1 MAAAAD
7 ILLGKTSPRPSED
20 REFDLLLSCCADQH
34 KPHDLSTVLK
44 SPLNWERVLE
54 LAQHHRVFPA
64 LFTAL
69 QNHRVL
75 PPAVQRVFAK
85 NFQQHALKTLRFSAE
100 LKSILGKFAEHGIE
114 VLAHKGLVL
123 AQHLFGDPAMRQFG
137 DLDFLMRPAD
147 VVRARVALQ
156 DLGYRPKL
164 HLSPR
169 QEKAYL
175 HAGYEYVFG
184 PAADPSLVEIQWRV
198 VPRFYSVE
206 LDMEALFS
214 RSREITFEGQMVRTL
229 GKEDLMLV
237 LCVHAA
243 KHEWNQLGMI
253 RDIAKLASF
262 DLDWH
267 LIEVEMR
274 RLGILRIGL
283 ISLLLARNLLGFRIP
298 HFKYDQAELST
309 SEKFAN
315 CFEQRLR
322 CNLEESPES
331 LRYFRG
337 MIELRERWRDRVRFG
352 WRLASTPNVGEWKSF
367 DIPDSLFWLYRGAR
381 AGRLVGRLMRSSKN

>member
-1 MAAAAD
+1 MAAAAE
-7 ILLGKTSPRPSED
+7 ILLGKTNLRPSED
-20 REFDLLLSCCADQH
+20 LEFDLLLSCCADQF
-34 KPHDLSTVLK
+34 KPHDLSAVLK
-44 SPLNWERVLE
+44 SPLNWERILE

-64 LFTAL
+64 LFSAL

-75 PPAVQRVFAK
+75 PPAVQRVLTK

-114 VLAHKGLVL
+114 VLAHKGPVL
-123 AQHLFGDPAMRQFG
+123 AQYLFGDPAMRQFG
-137 DLDFLMRPAD
+137 DLDFLIRPAD
-147 VVRARVALQ
+147 VVRARVALE

-164 HLSPR
+164 HVSER

-184 PAADPSLVEIQWRV
+184 AAADPSLVEIQWRV

-206 LDMEALFS
+206 LDMEGIFS
-214 RSREITFEGQMVRTL
+214 RSREIMFEGQTVRTIA
-229 GKEDLMLV
+229 KEDLMLV

-243 KHEWNQLGMI
+243 KHEWNLLGMI

-262 DLDWH
+262 DHDWH
-267 LIEVEMR
+267 LIEGEMS
-274 RLGILRIGL
+274 RLGIRRIGL
-283 ISLLLARNLLGFRIP
+283 ISLLLARNLLGFRMP
-298 HFKYDQAELST
+298 HFRYDPAELST
-309 SEKFAN
+309 SEKFAS
-315 CFEQRLR
+315 CFAQKLR
-322 CNLEESPES
+322 CNLEESAES

-352 WRLASTPNVGEWKSF
+352 WRLASTPNVGEWQSVK
-367 DIPDSLFWLYRGAR
+367 IPDSVFPLYRLVRGAR
-381 AGRLVGRLMRSSKN
+381 LLRRVRLMK